1 MKTLGEKL
9 LALRSASGRTLKEVS
24 DELGLADGHLAAI
37 ESGKIANPRAG
48 VVAALADYY
57 GVDIGALVNARQRLA
72 LSPETSEIVRLF
84 EDKLTPEQRRLIL
97 RYAQL
102 FLEHVEATTKEPKK
116 ASSA

>member
-24 DELGLADGHLAAI
+24 DELGLADGHLASI
-37 ESGKIANPRAG
+37 ETGKISNPRAS

-57 GVDIGALVNARQRLA
+57 GVDIGTLVKARQRLA
-72 LSPETSEIVRLF
+72 LSPETSAIIRLF

-102 FLEHVEATTKEPKK
+102 FHEHLEVVAKEQKK